1 MSASLRTTLALAGLI
16 AIVPTA
22 GIASAKGDDRSDDG
36 PKRPCAM
43 KGGKGYEAKGALAE
57 GSVLEQVAGADTANR
72 RDDRYSGTLVV
83 NVKKGNKRGRAD
95 KGLTSFTLTAVRVK
109 GLVDGALP
117 AVGTRVDLN
126 GKMPRNC
133 PVEPTTPST
142 TPDEVASSQ
151 ELASTP
157 ESTTPEVVAPKAS
170 AAVLTKVEFKQ
181 LRKPRS
187 SDDDKGKDEPKGS
200 DDKPS
205 DDDKG
210 GEKR

>member
-36 PKRPCAM
+36 PKRPCAQ
-43 KGGKGYEAKGALAE
+43 KSGKGYEAKGALAE

-109 GLVDGALP
+109 GLVDGALLPSVP
-117 AVGTRVDLN
+117 ALI
-126 GKMPRNC
+126 
-133 PVEPTTPST
+133 
-142 TPDEVASSQ
+142 
-151 ELASTP
+151 
-157 ESTTPEVVAPKAS
+157 
-170 AAVLTKVEFKQ
+170 
-181 LRKPRS
+181 
-187 SDDDKGKDEPKGS
+187 
-200 DDKPS
+200 
-205 DDDKG
+205 
-210 GEKR
+210 